1 MNMMVLNANT
11 LAVTEYSLTPLDVV
25 EHEGDV
31 YFVTETGLTKLDSG
45 DSVSTAA
52 SYIETGKLKLTPRNS
67 MANVNDV
74 TMSLAASA
82 PMRLTATVDASGTE
96 RELAYPIP
104 QRVSAQ
110 ERGRLVHLGRGPR
123 GDAWSFKVATTATG
137 GNWSLGDMEV
147 MVDTIKRS
155 R

>member
-1 MNMMVLNANT
+1 MTIHVLNART
-11 LAVTEYSLTPLDVV
+11 LAVSTYTPAPLDVV
-25 EHEGDV
+25 EHVGEV
-31 YFVTETGLTKLDSG
+31 YFLTATALTKLDATEALG
-45 DSVSTAA
+45 VPA
-52 SYIETGKLKLTPRNS
+52 YVETGKLKLTPRNS
-67 MANVNDV
+67 MATVHDV
-74 TMSLAASA
+74 TLSLAASA
-82 PMRLTATVDASGTE
+82 PMRLTAAVDASGTE

-137 GNWSLGDMEV
+137 GNWSLGSMEI
-147 MVDTIKRS
+147 MLDTIKRS

>member
-1 MNMMVLNANT
+1 MTIHVLNAKT
-11 LAVTEYSLTPLDVV
+11 LAVSTYTSVLLDVV
-25 EHEGDV
+25 AHAGEV
-31 YFVTETGLTKLDSG
+31 YFLTATALTKLDATE
-45 DSVSTAA
+45 DLDVPA
-52 SYIETGKLKLTPRNS
+52 YVETGKLKVTPSNS
-67 MANVNDV
+67 MANVHDV
-74 TMSLAASA
+74 TLSLAASA

-123 GDAWSFKVATTATG
+123 GDAWSFKVATTAAG
-137 GNWSLGDMEV
+137 GNWSLASMDLML
-147 MVDTIKRS
+147 DTIKRS